1 MTTLPTFIYYQIM
14 TPTSTTSPD
23 PSQQRAWAAAL
34 LLILIVMLLN
44 LVARL
49 VARAFAPKVAGR

>member
-1 MTTLPTFIYYQIM
+1 M
-14 TPTSTTSPD
+14 TPTSPTSPD